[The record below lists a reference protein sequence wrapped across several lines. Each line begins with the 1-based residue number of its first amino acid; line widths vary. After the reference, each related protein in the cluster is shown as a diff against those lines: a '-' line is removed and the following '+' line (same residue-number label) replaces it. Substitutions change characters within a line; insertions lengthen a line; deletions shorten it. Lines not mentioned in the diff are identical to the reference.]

1 MKHTLR
7 VALVGDRDP
16 AVTAHRA
23 IPVALDLAA
32 NACSCSVEATWLHTA
47 SLSDPPAQLRGFDGC
62 WCVPASPYANAAG
75 ALAAI
80 QLAREHRMPFLGT
93 CAGFQHAI
101 VEYARDVRSM
111 PAADHAEDNP
121 TSQLPIISELS
132 CSLVEA
138 TQEITT
144 VSGSRIREAYGAQ
157 TICEQYR
164 CRYGLNRD
172 LQSKLLDGDLWFT
185 AHDENGEVR
194 AVELRSHPFFVATLF
209 QPERR
214 ALRHEAPPLVAAF
227 VAAMSMPGDRG
238 QRSRVDAGGQK
249 LEDVVQPCDV
259 SQEPIGEQ
267 SHYSDRHRKTHG

>member
-1 MKHTLR
+1 
-7 VALVGDRDP
+7 LVGDRNP
-16 AVTAHRA
+16 NVTAHRA
-23 IPVALDLAA
+23 IPIALELAA
-32 NACSCSVEATWLHTA
+32 KGCSCPVEATWLHTA
-47 SLSDPPAQLRGFDGC
+47 SLVDPPAQLRGFHGC

-80 QLAREHRMPFLGT
+80 QLARERRMPFLGT

-101 VEYARDVRSM
+101 VEYARDMRSM
-111 PAADHAEDNP
+111 PEADNAENNP
-121 TSQLPIISELS
+121 ASQMPVISELS

-144 VSGSRIREAYGAQ
+144 MSGSRIREAYGTE
-157 TICEQYR
+157 TISEQYR

-172 LQSKLLDGDLWFT
+172 LQSMLLDDDLWFT

-214 ALRHEAPPLVAAF
+214 ALNGGAPPLVAAF
-227 VAAMSMPGDRG
+227 VEAMIMYAVAEDIPRISPSKRPMPR
-238 QRSRVDAGGQK
+238 Q
-249 LEDVVQPCDV
+249 
-259 SQEPIGEQ
+259 
-267 SHYSDRHRKTHG
+267 